1 MIDSD
6 IAPDMQMLVF
16 SRQEIRKKLGQKLLV
31 SDLLIKPVQRIMRYQ
46 LLLRE
51 ILKSTERMGDGSR
64 AIGSALHVMIE
75 VPRQAN
81 DMMNVGR
88 IKDLPTNVHQ
98 LGELKLQDMLSVSE
112 PIGKE
117 TKDVKEVEKK
127 LKERRV
133 FLFQQAIVFCEE
145 IPAKDK
151 YSSPNYIYKCD
162 LKVSR
167 TADTAR
173 DRRARAPGSLDQQ
186 IAAERIQA
194 PERFLSIHVR
204 RSGRWTH
211 APSHLPVQGR

>member
-1 MIDSD
+1 MI
-6 IAPDMQMLVF
+6 VF

-162 LKVSR
+162 LKVSQTPVGVQHAHVWLSRSTNCSRKNSSVRKIPLNSRSSKWTPVTCVESFASAR
-167 TADTAR
+167 TMNSTN
-173 DRRARAPGSLDQQ
+173 
-186 IAAERIQA
+186 
-194 PERFLSIHVR
+194 
-204 RSGRWTH
+204 SG
-211 APSHLPVQGR
+211 

>member
-1 MIDSD
+1 MSIN
-6 IAPDMQMLVF
+6 LNELNCL
-16 SRQEIRKKLGQKLLV
+16 QEIRKKLGQKLLV

-46 LLLRE
+46 LLLKE
-51 ILKSTERMGDGSR
+51 ILKSTERMGDESR

-112 PIGKE
+112 PISKD
-117 TKDVKEVEKK
+117 TKDAKEVEKK

-133 FLFQQAIVFCEE
+133 FLFQQAMVFCEE

-151 YSSPNYIYKCD
+151 YSSPNYIYKYD
-162 LKVSR
+162 LKVMKK
-167 TADTAR
+167 
-173 DRRARAPGSLDQQ
+173 
-186 IAAERIQA
+186 
-194 PERFLSIHVR
+194 
-204 RSGRWTH
+204 
-211 APSHLPVQGR
+211 